1 MIWPWDFLYV
11 FFGHDIKKA
20 NEINFWE
27 EIMLH
32 LLRRKVVAYAP
43 NSFLKSNYLSNSNY
57 SINRHDLLLVILEK
71 YLITLFFE
79 ESSE

>member
-1 MIWPWDFLYV
+1 
-11 FFGHDIKKA
+11 
-20 NEINFWE
+20 
-27 EIMLH
+27 MLH

>member
-11 FFGHDIKKA
+11 FFGHSIKKA
-20 NEINFWE
+20 NEIKFWE
-27 EIMLH
+27 EITLH
-32 LLRRKVVAYAP
+32 LLRRKVVAYTP
-43 NSFLKSNYLSNSNY
+43 TSFLKSNYLSSNNY
-57 SINRHDLLLVILEK
+57 SINGHVLLLVILEK